1 MYWDG
6 LVYANKDIES
16 AILVAETFD
25 AKVQKVIENI
35 NKKSDA
41 KGNKYN
47 ITYKESSK
55 F

>member
-1 MYWDG
+1 MKTKK
-6 LVYANKDIES
+6 LRV
-16 AILVAETFD
+16 ILVAETFD